1 MITFRASMG
10 WLSSVQACVTLAHLG
25 KARSANYH
33 PFLISYLPAWSLV
46 DKSTLTLELF
56 QVFAFHLSV
65 VL

>member
-1 MITFRASMG
+1 MG

-33 PFLISYLPAWSLV
+33 PFLISYFPV

-56 QVFAFHLSV
+56 QVFAIHLSV

>member
-33 PFLISYLPAWSLV
+33 PFLISYFPV

-56 QVFAFHLSV
+56 QVFAIHLSV